1 MNCWRCITY
10 NCVSDIKAT
19 GNIKVQDGTWHYTF
33 HKATVFAELQH
44 WWSIPCGYC
53 CPCGVYGAICWPPGG
68 TIPGCAPILYGCIW
82 DGGASGC
89 WYPLWVA
96 IGEWLIR
103 VGPLPS
109 DWPLEGRGGIGMFC
123 WPANTQYDT
132 ILWRQSFRDAEKHS
146 APSLHRVTASCARHG
161 PINYLPVVNPLQP
174 DGEVIGE
181 GYEIKYC
188 IYLHKQRRQ
197 DWLQN

>member
-1 MNCWRCITY
+1 MLYHIAATVSRVHHSMRIPSSWHFLHVKFSTLPKQQFQPLAQM
-10 NCVSDIKAT
+10 CVSDHV
-19 GNIKVQDGTWHYTF
+19 GHV
-33 HKATVFAELQH
+33 
-44 WWSIPCGYC
+44 PCGYC

-68 TIPGCAPILYGCIW
+68 TIPGWAAILYGCIW

-123 WPANTQYDT
+123 WPANAQYYDKHKT
-132 ILWRQSFRDAEKHS
+132 WNKYEYFSFLALSLFHS
-146 APSLHRVTASCARHG
+146 KNTG
-161 PINYLPVVNPLQP
+161 
-174 DGEVIGE
+174 
-181 GYEIKYC
+181 
-188 IYLHKQRRQ
+188 
-197 DWLQN
+197 